1 MANEDALTEAQWC
14 PEGPE
19 ELYLTLLKKCLT
31 RYLFYEQWRPV
42 QPHPSRKLVHAAA
55 SGLQRL
61 LSTQNLVLMRA
72 QSFDKNYALNG
83 GPWNDRYSG
92 AETMIGIHRLGQIQN
107 CIIDVR
113 RNRVCGDFIETGTWR
128 GGASIFMRAVLKAY
142 GDVSRH
148 IWVADSFM
156 GMPQPDLTLF
166 PQDAD
171 SPFCHQSHMAV
182 ALEQVKQNFAKYDLL
197 DAQVRFLAGWFRD
210 TLPAAPIDHLA
221 IIRLDS
227 LMYESTTESL
237 EYLYP
242 KLSVGGYVIID
253 DYFTPYC
260 TQAVDNYRR
269 KYDIAEPLQIDGW
282 PQLAVF
288 WQRRG

>member
-1 MANEDALTEAQWC
+1 
-14 PEGPE
+14 
-19 ELYLTLLKKCLT
+19 
-31 RYLFYEQWRPV
+31 
-42 QPHPSRKLVHAAA
+42 
-55 SGLQRL
+55 
-61 LSTQNLVLMRA
+61 
-72 QSFDKNYALNG
+72 
-83 GPWNDRYSG
+83 
-92 AETMIGIHRLGQIQN
+92 
-107 CIIDVR
+107 
-113 RNRVCGDFIETGTWR
+113 
-128 GGASIFMRAVLKAY
+128 
-142 GDVSRH
+142 
-148 IWVADSFM
+148 
-156 GMPQPDLTLF
+156 
-166 PQDAD
+166 
-171 SPFCHQSHMAV
+171 MAV